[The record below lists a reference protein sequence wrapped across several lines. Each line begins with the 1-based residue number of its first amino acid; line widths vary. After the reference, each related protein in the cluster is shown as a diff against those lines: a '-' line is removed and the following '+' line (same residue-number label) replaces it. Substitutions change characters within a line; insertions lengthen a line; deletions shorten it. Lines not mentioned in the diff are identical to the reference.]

1 MATQY
6 VASDKDNVA
15 VSPQPGDVEITDAFG
30 NVFDNF
36 NEYGVVDSSIKDTPQ
51 NRLVAFY
58 DEENVLLNPQ
68 PAYQNLGYIQYDKD
82 NVAVTPAWQPDAA
95 QWVARGVDN
104 QVRTPQKYVKS
115 PLYPGVVSTSSSPIT
130 VTLRVAESEGLI
142 VTEDD
147 VNGIRLDVIHTQYPS
162 VANFDGN

>member
-6 VASDKDNVA
+6 VATDKDCNPK
-15 VSPQPGDVEITDAFG
+15 SPQPGDTEITDAFG

-36 NEYGVVDSSIKDTPQ
+36 NTDWVDYDKD
-51 NRLVAFY
+51 NAAV
-58 DEENVLLNPQ
+58 NPQ
-68 PAYQNLGYIQYDKD
+68 PAYQNLDYVQYNFD
-82 NVAVTPAWQPDAA
+82 NTAASPVWQPDAA
-95 QWVARGVDN
+95 QWVARGFDN
-104 QVRTPQKYVKS
+104 QVRTPQPYEKS

-147 VNGIRLDVIHTQYPS
+147 VNGIRLEVIHTQYPS

>member
-36 NEYGVVDSSIKDTPQ
+36 NEYGVVDSSIKNTPQ

-58 DEENVLLNPQ
+58 DEENVYSTHNP
-68 PAYQNLGYIQYDKD
+68 
-82 NVAVTPAWQPDAA
+82 
-95 QWVARGVDN
+95 
-104 QVRTPQKYVKS
+104 
-115 PLYPGVVSTSSSPIT
+115 PIKIWGMSNT
-130 VTLRVAESEGLI
+130 I
-142 VTEDD
+142 K
-147 VNGIRLDVIHTQYPS
+147 IM
-162 VANFDGN
+162 

>member
-6 VASDKDNVA
+6 VATDKDNVA
-15 VSPQPGDVEITDAFG
+15 KDPQPGDVEITDAFG
-30 NVFDNF
+30 NVFDNQ
-36 NEYGVVDSSIKDTPQ
+36 NEYGVGAG
-51 NRLVAFY
+51 LVAFY
-58 DEENVLLNPQ
+58 NEENVLKNPQ
-68 PAYQNLGYIQYDKD
+68 PAYQNLGYVQYTVD
-82 NVAVTPAWQPDAA
+82 NVPTNPAWEPDAA

-115 PLYPGVVSTSSSPIT
+115 PLFPLVASTSSALV

-147 VNGIRLDVIHTQYPS
+147 VNGIRLEVNHTEYAS
-162 VANFDGN
+162 IRNFD

>member
-6 VASDKDNVA
+6 VATDKDCNPK
-15 VSPQPGDVEITDAFG
+15 SPQPGDTEITDAFG

-36 NEYGVVDSSIKDTPQ
+36 NTDWVDYDKD
-51 NRLVAFY
+51 NAAV
-58 DEENVLLNPQ
+58 NPQ
-68 PAYQNLGYIQYDKD
+68 PAYQNLDYVQYNFD
-82 NVAVTPAWQPDAA
+82 NTPASPVWQPDAA

-104 QVRTPQKYVKS
+104 QVRTPQKYVKA
-115 PLYPGVVSTSSSPIT
+115 PLYPGVASTSSTLT

-147 VNGIRLDVIHTQYPS
+147 VSGIRLEVIHTQYPS
-162 VANFDGN
+162 VANFDSN